1 MLRRNRVIIIITC
14 MLMLAFNPQ
23 NAYSVDEINKKLELK
38 ENFSHLLSF
47 DEKIIRYKA
56 GNDNAFAI
64 EIMPD
69 IYNTRHEML
78 IKPLLKANSNLLVW
92 TESRIYN
99 FEIKVKG
106 INKGYEG
113 FDYFEID
120 LPPRLQ

>member
-1 MLRRNRVIIIITC
+1 MLKERLISIIALLLIC
-14 MLMLAFNPQ
+14 ASP
-23 NAYSVDEINKKLELK
+23 AYAIDEINKKLELK
-38 ENFSHLLSF
+38 ENFSHLLTF

-56 GNDNAFAI
+56 GNDSAFNI

-78 IKPLLKANSNLLVW
+78 IKPLVKINTNLLVW
-92 TESRIYN
+92 TESRVYN
-99 FEIKVKG
+99 FDIKVKG

-120 LPPRLQ
+120 LPPGLN